1 MFDFLKNHPF
11 AVEAHFE
18 RSTVLTFALRP
29 EQLRPLVPP
38 CLALDMLDDH
48 TAFLAVAL
56 VQTTGLRPAGF
67 PRWLGRDFFLIGY
80 RVFVRFTTPAG
91 KRLRGLFILKSET
104 DRRAMELVGNLFT
117 HYHYAT
123 TDLTQTA
130 PAPGRHRIS
139 SHGSGLEIE
148 FADAPLVTPAA
159 RPAGRAVAA
168 AAPGSA
174 ETAVVTL
181 PVAAAVPLPP
191 GSPFA
196 DWAQARR
203 FAGPLPFTFTHLPDK
218 NAVLVIE
225 GRREN
230 WQPRPLEIISQQV
243 GFLTRFT
250 DPAPVLASAFTVEN
264 IPYRWRKGRLE
275 SLAAWQ
281 AHP

>member
-1 MFDFLKNHPF
+1 MLDFLKSHPF

-29 EQLRPLVPP
+29 AQLRPLVPP
-38 CLALDMLDDH
+38 CLELDMLDGH

-117 HYHYAT
+117 HYNYAT
-123 TDLTQTA
+123 TDLSQTV

-139 SHGSGLEIE
+139 SRGSGLDIE
-148 FADAPLVTPAA
+148 FADQPAA
-159 RPAGRAVAA
+159 QASAAVGSS
-168 AAPGSA
+168 AP
-174 ETAVVTL
+174 
-181 PVAAAVPLPP
+181 PPAAVPLPA

-203 FAGPLPFTFTHLPDK
+203 FAGPLPFTFTHLPRQ
-218 NAVLVIE
+218 NAVLLIE

-230 WQPRPLEIISQQV
+230 WQPRPLEIISQRV
-243 GFLTRFT
+243 DFLGQFAS
-250 DPAPVLASAFTVEN
+250 PAPVLASAFTVEN
-264 IPYRWRKGRLE
+264 IPYMWRKGRLE
-275 SLAAWQ
+275 SLAKLASPTAWQ
-281 AHP
+281 PQP